1 MLSCGPIEADILE
14 KGNKF
19 TADYILKVLEDEK
32 ICEQT
37 MCAML

>member
-19 TADYILKVLEDEK
+19 TADYLKVLDDEK